1 MELIFNGIGYSVFIL
16 AVTIFLTIPFSSWLA
31 DRVGAIDLPGE
42 IKIHSQ
48 ATPRLGGLGILLAF
62 LLSLSSLL
70 IIIDIPISV
79 PVYRQLVVLFVL
91 LFCLAIV
98 GFLDDVRNLLTP
110 WLRFVLEGIIGVILV
125 LSLMGTEINWVV
137 LGIAWFWVV
146 GLINAYNFLD
156 GLDGLAGG
164 IATVNLLALGI
175 MLFISGNEFL
185 AIVAST
191 LALATCGFLRYNWPP
206 ATIFMGDIGSLSLGF
221 VISALSLVLVV
232 NENFSANA
240 ILAVTLAAIL
250 PLGDLVA
257 TVFRRFINGKPLFQG
272 DRGHF
277 YDLLVDRA
285 GLSAPNAMR
294 LSLLLAIIFCG
305 LSVIAFTTFSS

>member
-1 MELIFNGIGYSVFIL
+1 MELILSGITYSIAVL
-16 AVTIFLTIPFSSWLA
+16 AISVFLTIPFSSWLA

-42 IKIHSQ
+42 IKIHTQ
-48 ATPRLGGLGILLAF
+48 ATPRLGGLGILLSF

-70 IIIDIPISV
+70 IIIDIPVSV
-79 PVYRQLVVLFVL
+79 PVYRQLLVLFVL

-98 GFLDDVRNLLTP
+98 GFLDDVHNLLTP

-125 LSLMGTEINWVV
+125 LSLMGTEINLLV
-137 LGIAWFWVV
+137 LTIAWFWVV

-164 IATVNLLALGI
+164 IATINLLALGI

-191 LALATCGFLRYNWPP
+191 LALAICGFLRYNWPP
-206 ATIFMGDIGSLSLGF
+206 ASIFMGDIGSLSLGF
-221 VISALSLVLVV
+221 VISALSLILVV

-257 TVFRRFINGKPLFQG
+257 TVFRRFISGKPLFQG

-305 LSVIAFTTFSS
+305 LSVIVFTTFSS